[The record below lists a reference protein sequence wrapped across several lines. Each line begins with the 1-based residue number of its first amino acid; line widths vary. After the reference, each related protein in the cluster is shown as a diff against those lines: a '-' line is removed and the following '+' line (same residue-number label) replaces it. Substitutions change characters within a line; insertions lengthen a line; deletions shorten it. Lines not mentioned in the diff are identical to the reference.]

1 MCNAVL
7 NHSCSNC
14 TCPKAPHCFSTP
26 KPQWIGKYPA
36 AANAVPPSKLCPR
49 SSTNSKV
56 MWMPQPLSPHP
67 VFLPSLRRMWGRE
80 NRLSKVALSH
90 CALIVPSWYRS
101 ESTDYLGVMR
111 HVFLEV
117 GEQGRPGAFFWAL
130 SIFSDRIFQTSVR
143 HYQIFLCLSEGGWRY
158 SMTSINLHWPCFW
171 KCEKNQKTRCH
182 ISSIM
187 ALNIS
192 SISGLLFSFIFSLWM
207 KSQSLTIQWIYHL

>member
-1 MCNAVL
+1 MQPVL
-7 NHSCSNC
+7 NHYCSNC

-67 VFLPSLRRMWGRE
+67 VFLPSLQGKERMWGRE
-80 NRLSKVALSH
+80 TRLSKVALSH
-90 CALIVPSWYRS
+90 CELIVPSCHRS
-101 ESTDYLGVMR
+101 ESTDYSGVMG

-130 SIFSDRIFQTSVR
+130 SIFSDWIFQSSIR
-143 HYQIFLCLSEGGWRY
+143 HYQIFLFLSGGWRY
-158 SMTSINLHWPCFW
+158 SMPSIHWRHRSLNQNLSYDSP
-171 KCEKNQKTRCH
+171 
-182 ISSIM
+182 
-187 ALNIS
+187 
-192 SISGLLFSFIFSLWM
+192 LFFPSENNHRV
-207 KSQSLTIQWIYHL
+207 SQSNEFIIIDPIHPILAH